1 MILMKNSMSFAIYL
15 CVCIF
20 KQANGIFFCVF
31 FIETE
36 KPNIFMI
43 FMLWYF
49 VVWIMYISFYEQGGA
64 DESVLD
70 LKAIQKFN

>member
-1 MILMKNSMSFAIYL
+1 MGF
-15 CVCIF
+15 
-20 KQANGIFFCVF
+20 FFCVF